1 MNKNK
6 LNQADIKSALAFAR
20 FQRNRYFK
28 TQEEIQSQVITS
40 LNNLTTL
47 CEETITKE
55 TLRDLMKLIFTYC
68 KAHNLYTYY
77 RDEVS
82 RLILKL
88 NGDNDNGNTDNT
100 NCEN

>member
-1 MNKNK
+1 MNKNT
-6 LNQADIKSALAFAR
+6 LNQAEIKSALSFTR

-28 TQEEIQSQVITS
+28 TQEETQSQIITS

-55 TLRDLMKLIFTYC
+55 TLRDLLKLIFTYC

-82 RLILKL
+82 RLLVKL
-88 NGDNDNGNTDNT
+88 NGDNDNGNINDT
-100 NCEN
+100 NGEN

>member
-1 MNKNK
+1 MNKNT
-6 LNQADIKSALAFAR
+6 LNQAEIKSALSFTR

-28 TQEEIQSQVITS
+28 TQEETQSLIITS

-47 CEETITKE
+47 CEETITKV
-55 TLRDLMKLIFTYC
+55 TLRDLMKLIFAYC

-82 RLILKL
+82 RLLVKL
-88 NGDNDNGNTDNT
+88 NGDNDNGNINDT
-100 NCEN
+100 NGEN